1 MIKAVVFDLDDT
13 LYDEIDYCRSGF
25 QAVAEF
31 LIRVRKVACTSGELQ
46 ACLWRHFSAGN
57 RSQTF
62 NAALAELGVAFD
74 TRLIAGLIRVYR
86 GHTPRLKLARETR
99 DVLRYLSRSHDLA
112 ILTDGYL
119 PAQRL
124 KIRALGIAPYLE
136 CVFYTEHLG
145 RAFWKPSTAGFIRVL
160 DVLQV
165 TPSQAIYVGDNPA
178 KDFIAPNR
186 LGMGSVQVL
195 RPLRLRVQPAA
206 SPEAA
211 PGHTVDCLSQI
222 PALLQSLD

>member
-1 MIKAVVFDLDDT
+1 MIRAVIFDLDDT

-31 LIRVRKVACTSGELQ
+31 LIRVHKVACAPDELQ
-46 ACLWRHFSAGN
+46 ACLWRHFSSGN
-57 RSQTF
+57 RGRTF
-62 NAALAELGVAFD
+62 NAALTELGLAFNA
-74 TRLIAGLIRVYR
+74 RLIAGLIRVYR
-86 GHTPRLKLARETR
+86 AHTPKLKLSKETR
-99 DVLRYLSRSHDLA
+99 DVLRHLGRSHDLA

-136 CVFYTEHLG
+136 CIFYTEHLG

-160 DVLQV
+160 DALQV
-165 TPSQAIYVGDNPA
+165 RPSEAIYVGDNPA

-186 LGMGSVQVL
+186 LGMESVQVL
-195 RPLRLRVQPAA
+195 RPLRLRGQPAS